1 MTTAPLDFAMCFSA
15 VSGRDRRFDGQF
27 FTAVRS
33 TGIYCR
39 PSCPAR
45 TPKPENCTFYRT
57 SAGAH
62 GAGYRACRRCLP
74 EAVPGS
80 PEWNLREDATARAMR
95 LIADGVVD
103 REGVAGLSRRLGY
116 SQRQLGRIL
125 TDELGAGALQ
135 LARAQR
141 AQNARHL
148 LVATPMPVSDVAF
161 AAGFSSI
168 RQFNDTMGE
177 VFGLTPT
184 ALRGAARVAERDCAG
199 VAAGPASPGQVT
211 FGVIAAG
218 TISVRLAAREPF
230 DGAGALNW
238 LAARAVAGL
247 ESVRRGEGGAV
258 EEYTRAVRLDAGA
271 AVVTLR
277 PEQGG
282 VALTAQ
288 LEHLQDLPALLAR
301 VRRLLDLDADPDAV
315 DRALSAHPLLA
326 PSVAAAPGIRI
337 PGSLDA
343 TEMLTRAVLG
353 QQVSVAAAR
362 TAVERVVGALGE
374 PLPAALRMTGIQAAT
389 HTPASCAG
397 PHRSPHR
404 PAPVATLFPTAQVL
418 SEHVLSATTGPTA
431 RREALAR
438 ASAAIAN
445 GAVSLDVGQT
455 REDFTAALEEIPG
468 IGPWTSN
475 YVALRVLG
483 SPDVLLTGDSAVRA
497 GAQAL
502 GLPSAARD
510 LVAAATPLAPWR
522 SYLMMH
528 LWRASAPPPAPAL
541 GPPDPAA
548 IVALTSTSTPSGGD
562 A

>member
-1 MTTAPLDFAMCFSA
+1 MTTAPLDFATCFSA
-15 VSGRDRRFDGQF
+15 VSGRDTRFDGQF

-45 TPKPENCTFYRT
+45 TPKPANCTFYRT
-57 SAGAH
+57 SAAAH
-62 GAGYRACRRCLP
+62 SAGYRACRRCLP
-74 EAVPGS
+74 DAVPGS
-80 PEWNLREDATARAMR
+80 PEWNLREDTAARAMR

-103 REGVAGLSRRLGY
+103 REGVAGLALRLGY
-116 SQRQLGRIL
+116 SERQLGRIL

-141 AQNARHL
+141 AQNARQL

-184 ALRGAARVAERDCAG
+184 ALRGAARVAERGPGSG
-199 VAAGPASPGQVT
+199 VV
-211 FGVIAAG
+211 AG
-218 TISVRLAAREPF
+218 TISLRLAAREPF

-247 ESVRRGEGGAV
+247 ESVLRGAGGAV
-258 EEYTRAVRLDAGA
+258 KEYSRAVRLDGGA
-271 AVVTLR
+271 AVLTLH
-277 PEQGG
+277 PEPGG
-282 VALTAQ
+282 VALTAR

-301 VRRLLDLDADPDAV
+301 VRRMLDLDADPNAV
-315 DRALSAHPLLA
+315 DRALAAHPLVA
-326 PSVAAAPGIRI
+326 PSITASPGIRI

-362 TAVERVVGALGE
+362 TAVERVVEALGE
-374 PLPAALRMTGIQAAT
+374 PLPAGLRGPAAT
-389 HTPASCAG
+389 GTAP
-397 PHRSPHR
+397 PETR
-404 PAPVATLFPTAQVL
+404 PVDTLFPTAQVL
-418 SEHVLSATTGPTA
+418 SESVVAATSGPAA

-438 ASAAIAN
+438 AAGAIAS
-445 GAVSLDVGQT
+445 GAQSLDIGQT
-455 REDFTAALEEIPG
+455 REDFTAALEAFPG

-497 GAQAL
+497 GAKAL
-502 GLPSAARD
+502 GLPSGARELAAD
-510 LVAAATPLAPWR
+510 VAQLAPWR

-528 LWRASAPPPAPAL
+528 LWRASAPTPAPA
-541 GPPDPAA
+541 PAPA
-548 IVALTSTSTPSGGD
+548 PQGESR
-562 A
+562 

>member
-1 MTTAPLDFAMCFSA
+1 MTTAPLDFATCFSA
-15 VSGRDRRFDGQF
+15 VSGRDTRFDGQF

-33 TGIYCR
+33 TGVYCR

-45 TPKPENCTFYRT
+45 TPKPANCSFYRT
-57 SAGAH
+57 SAAAH
-62 GAGYRACRRCLP
+62 AAGYRACRRCLP
-74 EAVPGS
+74 EAVPGN
-80 PEWNLREDATARAMR
+80 PEWNLREDTAARAMR

-103 REGVAGLSRRLGY
+103 REGVAGLSHRLGY
-116 SQRQLGRIL
+116 SERQLGRIL
-125 TDELGAGALQ
+125 ADELGAGALQ

-141 AQNARHL
+141 AQNARQL

-184 ALRGAARVAERDCAG
+184 ALRGAARVAERVFAG
-199 VAAGPASPGQVT
+199 AAVGPVAA
-211 FGVIAAG
+211 GVIAAG

-247 ESVRRGEGGAV
+247 ESVSRAPDGSVA
-258 EEYTRAVRLDAGA
+258 EYSRAVRLDEGA
-271 AVVTLR
+271 AVVALR

-282 VALTAQ
+282 VALTAR

-353 QQVSVAAAR
+353 QQVSIAAAR
-362 TAVERVVGALGE
+362 TAVERVVEALGE
-374 PLPAALRMTGIQAAT
+374 PLPAALRMKAIQSSAQPPAAD
-389 HTPASCAG
+389 AS
-397 PHRSPHR
+397 RSPS
-404 PAPVATLFPTAQVL
+404 PQPPLVDTLFPTAQVL
-418 SEHVLSATTGPTA
+418 AASVVAATTGPAT

-438 ASAAIAN
+438 ATGAIAN
-445 GAVSLDVGQT
+445 GALSLDVCQT
-455 REDFTAALEEIPG
+455 REDFTAGLEALPG

-497 GAQAL
+497 GAKAL
-502 GLPSAARD
+502 GLPSEARE
-510 LVAAATPLAPWR
+510 LAAAVAPLAPWR

-528 LWRASAPPPAPAL
+528 LWRASSSAPAP
-541 GPPDPAA
+541 DPKGE
-548 IVALTSTSTPSGGD
+548 TP
-562 A
+562 

>member
-1 MTTAPLDFAMCFSA
+1 MTTAPLDFAACFAA

-45 TPKPENCTFYRT
+45 TPKPANCTFYRT
-57 SAGAH
+57 SAAAH
-62 GAGYRACRRCLP
+62 LAGYRACRRCLP

-80 PEWNLREDATARAMR
+80 PEWNLREDTAARAMR

-103 REGVAGLSRRLGY
+103 REGVAGLSVRLGY
-116 SQRQLGRIL
+116 SERQLVRIL
-125 TDELGAGALQ
+125 TDELGAGPLQ

-141 AQNARHL
+141 AQNARQL

-177 VFGLTPT
+177 VFGFTPT
-184 ALRGAARVAERDCAG
+184 ALRGAARVAERG
-199 VAAGPASPGQVT
+199 SGPDV
-211 FGVIAAG
+211 VAG
-218 TISVRLAAREPF
+218 TLSLRLAAREPF
-230 DGAGALNW
+230 DGAGGLAW

-258 EEYTRAVRLDAGA
+258 EEYSRAVRLDGGA
-271 AVVTLR
+271 AVLTLR
-277 PEQGG
+277 PQPGG
-282 VALTAQ
+282 MALTAR

-315 DRALSAHPLLA
+315 DRALASHPLVA
-326 PSVAAAPGIRI
+326 PAVAASPGIRI

-362 TAVERVVGALGE
+362 TAVERVVEALGDA
-374 PLPAALRMTGIQAAT
+374 LPASLAAIAS
-389 HTPASCAG
+389 TPSTTA
-397 PHRSPHR
+397 
-404 PAPVATLFPTAQVL
+404 PAVTTLFPTAGTL
-418 SEHVLSATTGPTA
+418 AEHVMAATTGPAA

-438 ASAAIAN
+438 ASAAIASEKL
-445 GAVSLDVGQT
+445 SLDVAQT
-455 REDFTAALEEIPG
+455 LEDFTTGLEALPG

-497 GAQAL
+497 GAKAL
-502 GLPSAARD
+502 GLPSESLA
-510 LVAAATPLAPWR
+510 LAAAVAPLAPWR

-528 LWRASAPPPAPAL
+528 LWRASASPPAPAL
-541 GPPDPAA
+541 KPPAPSATPN
-548 IVALTSTSTPSGGD
+548 LTPTPTPSGGD

>member
-1 MTTAPLDFAMCFSA
+1 MTTAPLDFAACYSA

-45 TPKPENCTFYRT
+45 TPKPANCTFYRT
-57 SAGAH
+57 SAAAH

-80 PEWNLREDATARAMR
+80 PEWNLREDTSARAMR

-103 REGVAGLSRRLGY
+103 REGVAGLSLRLGY
-116 SQRQLGRIL
+116 SERQLGRIL
-125 TDELGAGALQ
+125 TDELGEGALQ

-141 AQNARHL
+141 AQNARQL

-161 AAGFSSI
+161 ASGFSSV

-184 ALRGAARVAERDCAG
+184 ALRGAARAAERGPGTVAG
-199 VAAGPASPGQVT
+199 GAVAAGV
-211 FGVIAAG
+211 
-218 TISVRLAAREPF
+218 ISVRLAAREPF
-230 DGAGALNW
+230 DGDGALNW

-247 ESVRRGEGGAV
+247 EAVSFKATGRGDAPV
-258 EEYTRAVRLDAGA
+258 EEYSRAVRLDGGA

-277 PEQGG
+277 AEPGG
-282 VALTAQ
+282 VALTAR
-288 LEHLQDLPALLAR
+288 LEHLEDLPALLAR

-315 DRALSAHPLLA
+315 DRALGAHPLVA
-326 PSVAAAPGIRI
+326 PSVAASPGIRI

-362 TAVERVVGALGE
+362 TAVARVVDALGE
-374 PLPAALRMTGIQAAT
+374 PLPTAFASPALSGSS
-389 HTPASCAG
+389 PSG
-397 PHRSPHR
+397 PRVDR
-404 PAPVATLFPTAQVL
+404 LFPTARALADSV
-418 SEHVLSATTGPTA
+418 VAATTGPAA
-431 RREALAR
+431 RRTALAR
-438 ASAAIAN
+438 AAAAIAD
-445 GAVSLDVGQT
+445 GELSLDVGQT
-455 REDFTAALEEIPG
+455 RDDFAAALESVPG

-475 YVALRVLG
+475 YMALRVLG
-483 SPDVLLTGDSAVRA
+483 STDVLLTGDSAVRA
-497 GAQAL
+497 GAKAL
-502 GLPSAARD
+502 GLPSEARE
-510 LVAAATPLAPWR
+510 LAAAVAPLAPWR

-528 LWRASAPPPAPAL
+528 LWRASSAKPAPAPK
-541 GPPDPAA
+541 GE
-548 IVALTSTSTPSGGD
+548 TP
-562 A
+562 

>member
-1 MTTAPLDFAMCFSA
+1 MATAPLDFAACYSA

-45 TPKPENCTFYRT
+45 TPKPANCTFYRT
-57 SAGAH
+57 SAAAH
-62 GAGYRACRRCLP
+62 SAGYRACRRCLP

-80 PEWNLREDATARAMR
+80 PDWNLREDTAARAMR

-103 REGVAGLSRRLGY
+103 REGVAGLSLRLGY
-116 SQRQLGRIL
+116 SERQLGRIL
-125 TDELGAGALQ
+125 TDELGASALQ

-141 AQNARHL
+141 AQNARQL

-184 ALRGAARVAERDCAG
+184 ALRGAARVAELGLGTVGARANAG
-199 VAAGPASPGQVT
+199 GAVAAG
-211 FGVIAAG
+211 VI
-218 TISVRLAAREPF
+218 SLRLTAREPF
-230 DGAGALNW
+230 DGAGALDW
-238 LAARAVAGL
+238 LAVRAVAGL
-247 ESVRRGEGGAV
+247 EAVRRDGGGAV
-258 EEYTRAVRLDAGA
+258 EEYSRAVRLDAGA

-277 PEQGG
+277 AEPRG
-282 VALTAQ
+282 VALTAR
-288 LEHLQDLPALLAR
+288 LEHLEDLPALLAR
-301 VRRLLDLDADPDAV
+301 VRRLMDLDADPDAV
-315 DRALSAHPLLA
+315 DRALAVHPLVA
-326 PSVAAAPGIRI
+326 PSAKRSPGIRI

-374 PLPAALRMTGIQAAT
+374 PLPVAL
-389 HTPASCAG
+389 AG
-397 PHRSPHR
+397 PPRSGPR
-404 PAPVATLFPTAQVL
+404 VDRLFPSASALADSV
-418 SEHVLSATTGPTA
+418 VAATTGPTA
-431 RREALAR
+431 RRAALAR
-438 ASAAIAN
+438 AALAIAD
-445 GAVSLDVGQT
+445 GTLSLDVGQT
-455 REDFTAALEEIPG
+455 REDFTAALEAIPG

-497 GAQAL
+497 GAKAL
-502 GLPSAARD
+502 GLPADARD
-510 LVAAATPLAPWR
+510 LAAAVAPLAPWR

-528 LWRASAPPPAPAL
+528 LWRAASSAPAPAPK
-541 GPPDPAA
+541 GDPR
-548 IVALTSTSTPSGGD
+548 
-562 A
+562 

>member
-1 MTTAPLDFAMCFSA
+1 MTTAPLDFATCFSA
-15 VSGRDRRFDGQF
+15 VSGRDTRFDGQF

-45 TPKPENCTFYRT
+45 TPKPVNCTFYRT
-57 SAGAH
+57 SAAAH
-62 GAGYRACRRCLP
+62 AAGYRACRRCLP

-80 PEWNLREDATARAMR
+80 PEWNLREDTAARAMR

-116 SQRQLGRIL
+116 SERQLGRIL

-141 AQNARHL
+141 AQNARQL
-148 LVATPMPVSDVAF
+148 LVATPMAVSDVAF

-184 ALRGAARVAERDCAG
+184 ALRGAARVAERGRGVAVAG
-199 VAAGPASPGQVT
+199 V
-211 FGVIAAG
+211 
-218 TISVRLAAREPF
+218 ISVRLAAREPF
-230 DGAGALNW
+230 DGVGALNW
-238 LAARAVAGL
+238 LAVRSVAGL
-247 ESVRRGEGGAV
+247 ESVAHVAGAGGAV
-258 EEYTRAVRLDAGA
+258 EEYSRAVRLAGGA

-277 PEQGG
+277 PEPGG
-282 VALTAQ
+282 VALTAR

-301 VRRLLDLDADPDAV
+301 VHRLLDLDADPDAV
-315 DRALSAHPLLA
+315 DRALAAHPLVA
-326 PSVAAAPGIRI
+326 PSVASSPGIRI

-362 TAVERVVGALGE
+362 TAVERVVEALGE
-374 PLPAALRMTGIQAAT
+374 PLPAALVAPRHPTATTAAE
-389 HTPASCAG
+389 PL
-397 PHRSPHR
+397 
-404 PAPVATLFPTAQVL
+404 PAPGSASTATRPVDTLFPTAQAL
-418 SEHVLSATTGPTA
+418 AEHVVDATTGPAA

-438 ASAAIAN
+438 ASSAIAR
-445 GAVSLDVGQT
+445 GALSLDVGQT
-455 REDFTAALEEIPG
+455 REDFTAGLEALPG

-497 GAQAL
+497 GAKAL
-502 GLPSAARD
+502 GLPSEARELTAA
-510 LVAAATPLAPWR
+510 VATLAPWR

-528 LWRASAPPPAPAL
+528 LWRVSAPTPATK
-541 GPPDPAA
+541 D
-548 IVALTSTSTPSGGD
+548 STPHEPGD
-562 A
+562 D

>member
-1 MTTAPLDFAMCFSA
+1 MTTAPLDFAACYSA

-45 TPKPENCTFYRT
+45 TPKPANCTFYRT
-57 SAGAH
+57 SAAAH

-80 PEWNLREDATARAMR
+80 PEWNLREDTAARAMR

-103 REGVAGLSRRLGY
+103 REGVAGLSLRLGY
-116 SQRQLGRIL
+116 SERQLGRIL

-141 AQNARHL
+141 AQNARQL

-184 ALRGAARVAERDCAG
+184 ALRGAARRAERGRDWGLGA
-199 VAAGPASPGQVT
+199 VAAGV
-211 FGVIAAG
+211 
-218 TISVRLAAREPF
+218 ISVRLAAREPF
-230 DGAGALNW
+230 DGDGALNW

-247 ESVRRGEGGAV
+247 EHVARGSDERGVQRV
-258 EEYTRAVRLDAGA
+258 EEYTRSVRLDGGA

-277 PEQGG
+277 AQPGG
-282 VALTAQ
+282 VALTARLDH
-288 LEHLQDLPALLAR
+288 LEDLPALLAR

-315 DRALSAHPLLA
+315 DRALGAHPLIA
-326 PSVAAAPGIRI
+326 SSVAASPGIRI

-362 TAVERVVGALGE
+362 TAVERVVDALGE
-374 PLPAALRMTGIQAAT
+374 PLPAALAGAALVGSARSD
-389 HTPASCAG
+389 PALGDGAASG
-397 PHRSPHR
+397 PRVDR
-404 PAPVATLFPTAQVL
+404 LFPTARALADSV
-418 SEHVLSATTGPTA
+418 VAATAGPAA
-431 RREALAR
+431 RRTAQAR
-438 ASAAIAN
+438 AAAAIAA
-445 GAVSLDVGQT
+445 GELSLDVGQT
-455 REDFTAALEEIPG
+455 RDDFTAGLESIPG
-468 IGPWTSN
+468 IGPWTAN
-475 YVALRVLG
+475 YMALRVLG
-483 SPDVLLTGDSAVRA
+483 STDVLLTGDSAVRA
-497 GAQAL
+497 GAKAL
-502 GLPSAARD
+502 GLPSEARELAAS
-510 LVAAATPLAPWR
+510 VAPLAPWR
-522 SYLMMH
+522 SYLMLH
-528 LWRASAPPPAPAL
+528 LWRAASSTPAPSPAPA
-541 GPPDPAA
+541 PAPKGE
-548 IVALTSTSTPSGGD
+548 TP
-562 A
+562 

>member
-1 MTTAPLDFAMCFSA
+1 MTAAPLDFAMCLSA
-15 VSGRDRRFDGQF
+15 VSGRDTRFDGQF

-45 TPKPENCTFYRT
+45 TPKPSNCTFYRT
-57 SAGAH
+57 SAAAH
-62 GAGYRACRRCLP
+62 SAGYRACRRCLP

-80 PEWNLREDATARAMR
+80 PEWNLREDTAARAMR

-103 REGVAGLSRRLGY
+103 REGVAGLSLRLGY
-116 SQRQLGRIL
+116 SERQLGRIL

-141 AQNARHL
+141 AQNARQL
-148 LVATPMPVSDVAF
+148 LVATPMAVSDVAF

-184 ALRGAARVAERDCAG
+184 ALRGAARVAERDSGA
-199 VAAGPASPGQVT
+199 VAAGV
-211 FGVIAAG
+211 
-218 TISVRLAAREPF
+218 ISVRLAAREPF

-247 ESVRRGEGGAV
+247 ESVRRGAGVGDGGGSDGGNGAV
-258 EEYTRAVRLDAGA
+258 QEYSRAVRLDGGA
-271 AVVTLR
+271 AVLTLR
-277 PEQGG
+277 PEPGG
-282 VALTAQ
+282 VALTAR

-301 VRRLLDLDADPDAV
+301 VRRLLDLDADPEAV
-315 DRALSAHPLLA
+315 DRALAAHPLVA
-326 PSVAAAPGIRI
+326 PSVAASPGIRI

-362 TAVERVVGALGE
+362 TAVERVVEALGE
-374 PLPAALRMTGIQAAT
+374 PLPAALRG
-389 HTPASCAG
+389 
-397 PHRSPHR
+397 
-404 PAPVATLFPTAQVL
+404 PAPLGTAPSERRPVDTLFPTAQAL
-418 SEHVLSATTGPTA
+418 SASVVAATTGPAA

-438 ASAAIAN
+438 AAEAIAD
-445 GAVSLDVGQT
+445 GTLLLDVGQT
-455 REDFTAALEEIPG
+455 REDFTAALEALPG
-468 IGPWTSN
+468 IGSWTSN

-483 SPDVLLTGDSAVRA
+483 SPNVLLTGDSAVRA
-497 GAQAL
+497 GAKAL
-502 GLPSAARD
+502 GLPSEARELAAE
-510 LVAAATPLAPWR
+510 VAQLAPWR

-528 LWRASAPPPAPAL
+528 LWRASAPQPAPA
-541 GPPDPAA
+541 PKPVPAPA
-548 IVALTSTSTPSGGD
+548 PQGESR
-562 A
+562 

>member
-1 MTTAPLDFAMCFSA
+1 MSSAPLDFAACYSA

-45 TPKPENCTFYRT
+45 TPKPTNCTFYPT
-57 SAGAH
+57 SAAAH

-80 PEWNLREDATARAMR
+80 PAWNLREDTAARAMR

-103 REGVAGLSRRLGY
+103 REGVAGLASRLGY
-116 SQRQLGRIL
+116 SERQLGRIL
-125 TDELGAGALQ
+125 TDELGASALQ

-161 AAGFSSI
+161 AAGFASV

-184 ALRGAARVAERDCAG
+184 ALRGAARVAERHG
-199 VAAGPASPGQVT
+199 GSEPGAV
-211 FGVIAAG
+211 VAG
-218 TISVRLAAREPF
+218 TISLRLAAREPF
-230 DGAGALNW
+230 DALGTLNW
-238 LAARAVAGL
+238 LATRAVAGL
-247 ESVRRGEGGAV
+247 ESVTRGPEGTVTA
-258 EEYTRAVRLDAGA
+258 YSRAVRLDGGA
-271 AVVTLR
+271 AVVALR
-277 PEQGG
+277 PMRGG
-282 VALTAQ
+282 VALAAR

-315 DRALSAHPLLA
+315 DRALTSHPLVA
-326 PSVAAAPGIRI
+326 PSVAAAPGMRI

-343 TEMLTRAVLG
+343 TEMLSRAVLG

-362 TAVERVVGALGE
+362 TAVERVVGALGG
-374 PLPAALRMTGIQAAT
+374 PLPAAL
-389 HTPASCAG
+389 AG
-397 PHRSPHR
+397 PSD
-404 PAPVATLFPTAQVL
+404 VASVDRLFPTALALAESV
-418 SEHVLSATTGPTA
+418 VAATTGPAA

-438 ASAAIAN
+438 AAGAIAEGELN
-445 GAVSLDVGQT
+445 LDVGQT
-455 REDFTAALEEIPG
+455 REGFTAALEAIPG
-468 IGPWTSN
+468 IGPWTAN

-497 GAQAL
+497 GAKAL
-502 GLPSAARD
+502 GLPAEARE
-510 LVAAATPLAPWR
+510 LAAAVAPLAPWR

-528 LWRASAPPPAPAL
+528 LWRAAAPVPK
-541 GPPDPAA
+541 GE
-548 IVALTSTSTPSGGD
+548 SK
-562 A
+562 

>member
-1 MTTAPLDFAMCFSA
+1 MTTAPLDFAACYSA

-45 TPKPENCTFYRT
+45 TPKPANCTFYRT
-57 SAGAH
+57 SAAAH

-80 PEWNLREDATARAMR
+80 PEWNLREDTASRAMR

-103 REGVAGLSRRLGY
+103 REGVAGWSLRLGY
-116 SQRQLGRIL
+116 SERQLGRIL

-141 AQNARHL
+141 AQNARQL

-184 ALRGAARVAERDCAG
+184 ALRGAARVAERGRGERGPDAATG
-199 VAAGPASPGQVT
+199 AVAAGV
-211 FGVIAAG
+211 
-218 TISVRLAAREPF
+218 ISVRLAAREPF
-230 DGAGALNW
+230 DGAGALSW

-247 ESVRRGEGGAV
+247 EAV
-258 EEYTRAVRLDAGA
+258 TFAASGRVEAYSRAVRLDGGG

-277 PEQGG
+277 AEPGG
-282 VALTAQ
+282 VSLTAR

-315 DRALSAHPLLA
+315 DRALSAHPLVA
-326 PSVAAAPGIRI
+326 PSVAAAPGVRI

-362 TAVERVVGALGE
+362 TAVERVVDALGE
-374 PLPAALRMTGIQAAT
+374 PLPAAI
-389 HTPASCAG
+389 AG
-397 PHRSPHR
+397 PALSEHAVSGSSPSR
-404 PAPVATLFPTAQVL
+404 ARVDRLFPTARALADSV
-418 SEHVLSATTGPTA
+418 VAATTGPAT
-431 RREALAR
+431 RRAALAR
-438 ASAAIAN
+438 AAAAIAD
-445 GAVSLDVGQT
+445 GTLSLDVGQT
-455 REDFTAALEEIPG
+455 REGFTAALEAIPG
-468 IGPWTSN
+468 IGPWTAN
-475 YVALRVLG
+475 YMALRVLG
-483 SPDVLLTGDSAVRA
+483 STDVLLTGDSAVRA
-497 GAQAL
+497 GAKAL
-502 GLPSAARD
+502 GLPPEARE
-510 LVAAATPLAPWR
+510 LAAAVAPLAPWR

-528 LWRASAPPPAPAL
+528 LWRASSSTPAPTPK
-541 GPPDPAA
+541 GE
-548 IVALTSTSTPSGGD
+548 TS
-562 A
+562 

>member
-1 MTTAPLDFAMCFSA
+1 
-15 VSGRDRRFDGQF
+15 
-27 FTAVRS
+27 
-33 TGIYCR
+33 
-39 PSCPAR
+39 
-45 TPKPENCTFYRT
+45 
-57 SAGAH
+57 AH

-80 PEWNLREDATARAMR
+80 PEWNVREDTAARAMR

-103 REGVAGLSRRLGY
+103 REGVAGLSLRLGY
-116 SQRQLGRIL
+116 SERQLGRIL
-125 TDELGAGALQ
+125 SDELGAGALQ

-141 AQNARHL
+141 AQNARQL

-184 ALRGAARVAERDCAG
+184 ALRGAARVAERGRGA
-199 VAAGPASPGQVT
+199 VAAGV
-211 FGVIAAG
+211 
-218 TISVRLAAREPF
+218 ISVRLAAREPF

-238 LAARAVAGL
+238 LAFRAVAGL
-247 ESVRRGEGGAV
+247 ECVVRRVDERGVERV

-277 PEQGG
+277 AEPGA
-282 VALTAQ
+282 VALTAS

-315 DRALSAHPLLA
+315 DRALSAEPLVA
-326 PSVAAAPGIRI
+326 PSVATSPGIRI

-362 TAVERVVGALGE
+362 KAVERVVDALGE
-374 PLPAALRMTGIQAAT
+374 PLPASLVGPALTGPELAD
-389 HTPASCAG
+389 AG
-397 PHRSPHR
+397 QTDPRVDR
-404 PAPVATLFPTAQVL
+404 LFPTARALAESV
-418 SEHVLSATTGPTA
+418 VAATAGPVA

-438 ASAAIAN
+438 AAGAIAD
-445 GAVSLDVGQT
+445 GDLSLDVGQT
-455 REDFTAALEEIPG
+455 REDFTAGLEALPG

-483 SPDVLLTGDSAVRA
+483 STDVLLTGDSAVRA
-497 GAQAL
+497 GAKAL
-502 GLPSAARD
+502 GLPSDARE
-510 LVAAATPLAPWR
+510 LAAAVAPLAPWR

-528 LWRASAPPPAPAL
+528 LWRASAPLPSAK
-541 GPPDPAA
+541 
-548 IVALTSTSTPSGGD
+548 TRTPSGGD

>member
-80 PEWNLREDATARAMR
+80 PEWNLREDIAARAMR

-103 REGVAGLSRRLGY
+103 RDGVAGLSRRLGY
-116 SQRQLGRIL
+116 SERQLGRIL

-184 ALRGAARVAERDCAG
+184 ALRGAARKAEQGAG
-199 VAAGPASPGQVT
+199 ARGAGGGAGAGPARHGSTG
-211 FGVIAAG
+211 GAWAG
-218 TISVRLAAREPF
+218 AITLRLAAREPF
-230 DGAGALNW
+230 DAARGLGW
-238 LAARAVAGL
+238 LAVRAVAGL
-247 ESVRRGEGGAV
+247 ESVRCAAPVAGARAGAGTSAGAV
-258 EEYTRAVRLDAGA
+258 EEYSRALRLDAGA

-277 PEQGG
+277 PAPGG
-282 VALTAQ
+282 VALTAR
-288 LEHLQDLPALLAR
+288 LEHLEDLPALLAR

-315 DRALSAHPLLA
+315 DRALRTLPLLA
-326 PSVAAAPGIRI
+326 PSVVAAPGIRI

-362 TAVERVVGALGE
+362 TAVERVVEALGE
-374 PLPAALRMTGIQAAT
+374 PLPDALVVTPRAT
-389 HTPASCAG
+389 APSTPAAG
-397 PHRSPHR
+397 
-404 PAPVATLFPTAQVL
+404 APGITRLFPTAL
-418 SEHVLSATTGPTA
+418 NLAEHVMGATTGPVA
-431 RREALAR
+431 RREALAH
-438 ASAAIAN
+438 ASAAIAS
-445 GAVSLDVGQT
+445 GGLSLDVGQT
-455 REDFTAALEEIPG
+455 REDFTAALEALPG
-468 IGPWTSN
+468 IGPWTAN
-475 YVALRVLG
+475 YMALRVLG
-483 SPDVLLTGDSAVRA
+483 SPDVLLTSDSAVRA
-497 GAQAL
+497 GAKAL
-502 GLPSAARD
+502 GLPSDARELTAAS
-510 LVAAATPLAPWR
+510 APLAPWR

-528 LWRASAPPPAPAL
+528 LWRASSSAPAPAPK
-541 GPPDPAA
+541 GE
-548 IVALTSTSTPSGGD
+548 TP
-562 A
+562 